1 MMKDGNP
8 RGKLQELDEVHVAL
22 QRHRTNEVLVRTDQ
36 MVPWITGGL
45 LARLKY
51 DNAIKDERVN

>member
-1 MMKDGNP
+1 MASFKNWMKFMW
-8 RGKLQELDEVHVAL
+8 L
-22 QRHRTNEVLVRTDQ
+22 QRHRTNEVLVRTDR